1 MTFKHDHIHLRC
13 RDLEASIK
21 YYQEMFGG
29 EVVARLQ
36 PRGLTLVR
44 MAIGDT
50 FLALSP
56 LREGDP
62 QPSDGPNWGAYEL
75 GFLVQ
80 DIQRVCQ
87 ELKAKG
93 AEFIEG
99 PLKVRSGVTVA
110 FLKAPDDMQI
120 ELVQRD

>member
-13 RDLEASIK
+13 QDLEASVK
-21 YYQEMFGG
+21 YYEEMFGG
-29 EVVARLQ
+29 EVVARVT
-36 PRGLTLVR
+36 PRGMPLVR
-44 MAIGDT
+44 MAVGDI

-62 QPSDGPNWGAYEL
+62 QPSEGLKWGAYEL

-80 DIQRVCQ
+80 DIHGSCAD
-87 ELKAKG
+87 LKAKG

-99 PLKVRSGVTVA
+99 PLEVRPGVTVA
-110 FLKAPDDMQI
+110 FLKAPDGMKI